1 MDTPTFNQT
10 TGKWEFVM
18 FMRTESYNTKE
29 EADNA
34 QMGHM
39 NWMFSDTDY
48 SDYEEG

>member
-1 MDTPTFNQT
+1 MDTPEFNVE

-29 EADNA
+29 EAENSH
-34 QMGHM
+34 MEYM

-48 SDYEEG
+48 STHEEN